1 MTAPVDAPFFTSITC
16 SNKINNNHHLAT
28 SVRLIKAGIRQGK
41 GHLGGGSNGQ
51 QWTYWATF
59 PPFFPAFFHLN
70 RVWERAKER
79 SCHAQ
84 INQEPASAADENSRA
99 FHFTQELLISPQQ
112 RKDLI
117 LIICKTNIT
126 AARGFHFNIKTPRGR
141 NFLWRIALRRLW
153 CAPWFFFNFTGKSDE
168 LEVAW
173 GRAMLN
179 FNVSLI

>member
-1 MTAPVDAPFFTSITC
+1 
-16 SNKINNNHHLAT
+16 
-28 SVRLIKAGIRQGK
+28 VRLIKAGIRQGK

-59 PPFFPAFFHLN
+59 PPFFLAFFHLN

-84 INQEPASAADENSRA
+84 INQEPASAADENSPA

-126 AARGFHFNIKTPRGR
+126 AARGFHFNIKTPCGR
-141 NFLWRIALRRLW
+141 NFLWKIALRRLNCDALLDFVW
-153 CAPWFFFNFTGKSDE
+153 IS
-168 LEVAW
+168 LEKV
-173 GRAMLN
+173 M
-179 FNVSLI
+179 SLRLHGEGYVKFHYVLLI